1 VDKDLNG
8 LQDILSQ
15 LKGKCFNQ
23 DKRIKELEI
32 KYDLIKKEFDSEMK
46 DYLEKDNKNQIKR
59 DELEKAYNENLKML
73 HDDNIFENLK
83 HKEIEK
89 FNYEIETRNNNCVNI
104 QRFINDILFKNEI
117 LREEIKNLNFQ
128 INYKLNQKRNSSSSP
143 EKKRKN
149 KFF

>member
-83 HKEIEK
+83 TPKK
-89 FNYEIETRNNNCVNI
+89 
-104 QRFINDILFKNEI
+104 L
-117 LREEIKNLNFQ
+117 KNLVM
-128 INYKLNQKRNSSSSP
+128 R
-143 EKKRKN
+143 
-149 KFF
+149 